1 MLADVL
7 LFGGFLAWAVM
18 DRISLKHRPQE
29 LRTAPPGRF
38 NDLIAVVLG
47 LALYA
52 LFIGWAHVRLFGVSP
67 LG

>member
-1 MLADVL
+1 VL
-7 LFGGFLAWAVM
+7 LFGGFLAWAVV
-18 DRISLKHRPQE
+18 DRISLKRRTQTIK
-29 LRTAPPGRF
+29 TAPPGRF
-38 NDLIAVVLG
+38 NDLIAVVVG